1 MKQYTSLLQHLQLGF
16 SVITSVWFRPAYFH
30 HAIVPQV
37 ADEANAASIFRA
49 TRTAAR
55 IISVCAY
62 ITSLSIYTL
71 YHKYII
77 IGEPLLA
84 LFFSAFVFVLGDF
97 LGYFGYR
104 RFNNEPPRSLRLVA
118 LSFLFPLCFA
128 IVASSA
134 LLLRIWL
141 GPTYYRGTDIPV
153 PLYLASAFPIGIPML
168 FLMMM
173 LYHVPPEPP
182 RRRHMF
188 QLIAIFFIAL
198 LWATLIIL
206 HGLHPILGY
215 GSYTPFSRQW
225 LNIYFGLQA
234 ITFGVSI
241 VLGRCLNPSTL
252 STSRQ

>member
-1 MKQYTSLLQHLQLGF
+1 MKQHTSFFQHLQLGF
-16 SVITSVWFRPAYFH
+16 SVIISVWFRPAYYH
-30 HAIVPQV
+30 RVIVPQI
-37 ADEANAASIFRA
+37 ANESTATSVFRA

-55 IISVCAY
+55 IISICAY
-62 ITSLSIYTL
+62 IVPITIYVV
-71 YHKYII
+71 YRECII

-84 LFFSAFVFVLGDF
+84 LFLSAFVFLLGEF
-97 LGYFGYR
+97 LGYFGYMR
-104 RFNNEPPRSLRLVA
+104 SNNEPPRSLRLVA
-118 LSFLFPLCFA
+118 VSFLLPLCFA

-153 PLYLASAFPIGIPML
+153 PLYLSTFPIGISML

-188 QLIAIFFIAL
+188 QRIATFFVVL

-206 HGLHPILGY
+206 HGLEPILSY

-225 LNIYFGLQA
+225 PKIYLGLQL
-234 ITFGVSI
+234 ITLGASF
-241 VLGRCLNPSTL
+241 VLGRCLNPSTP
-252 STSRQ
+252 STSKQR